1 VTASGG
7 KIELK
12 PQENDMSFNIGGLVG
27 GALNGLVG
35 GNGGGQTGGTG
46 GAGGAG
52 GAGDFQSQIAELK
65 RVSEEAQAKSI
76 QMRMVSTQLA
86 SDKKVS
92 DERVQ

>member
-1 VTASGG
+1 
-7 KIELK
+7 
-12 PQENDMSFNIGGLVG
+12 MSFNIGGLVG

-35 GNGGGQTGGTG
+35 GNGGGQAGGTG

-52 GAGDFQSQIAELK
+52 NFESQIAELK

-86 SDKKVS
+86 SDKKVA

>member
-1 VTASGG
+1 MA
-7 KIELK
+7 
-12 PQENDMSFNIGGLVG
+12 FNIGGVVG

-35 GNGGGQTGGTG
+35 GGANTAATGGAAQTGGTSD
-46 GAGGAG
+46 ASNFEA
-52 GAGDFQSQIAELK
+52 QIAELK

-86 SDKKVS
+86 SDKKVA

>member
-1 VTASGG
+1 
-7 KIELK
+7 
-12 PQENDMSFNIGGLVG
+12 MSFNIGGLVG

-35 GNGGGQTGGTG
+35 GNGGGQTG

-86 SDKKVS
+86 SDKKVA